1 MKKSMLDG
9 FNQMIAD
16 DYGNADNFGLIALMP
31 GSVVYQKVTKFYII
45 SLGECEEG
53 GFFCQID
60 SHKDWSCLACE
71 YADTIED
78 AYRLAAVAC
87 RMDEDKYFDVA
98 AYDAYDLIYGGM
110 PDEDDDEQLAEIDA
124 LLAISRDFVKPAH
137 S

>member
-1 MKKSMLDG
+1 MKERMLDG
-9 FNQMIAD
+9 FERMVAD
-16 DYGNADNFGLIALMP
+16 EYGNADDFDLIALMP
-31 GSVVYQKVTKFYII
+31 WSVAYQKMTKLYII

-53 GFFCQID
+53 SFFCQID
-60 SHKDWSCLACE
+60 SRKDWSCLACE

-87 RMDEDKYFDVA
+87 RMDEYKYFDVA

-110 PDEDDDEQLAEIDA
+110 PDEDDDEQIAEIDA
-124 LLAISRDFVKPAH
+124 LLAISERLCKAR